1 MNDAETLVEVED
13 LRYAY
18 PARRKLL
25 ARRRQPALAV
35 DEVGFTIGRGEVV
48 ALVGESGSGKSTI
61 GRLILGMLRP
71 DGGSVRFE
79 GQDVHALG
87 RRASRAHR
95 HNYQMVFQDPYSSLN
110 PRMRVGDAVS
120 EALAITSELDASAR
134 REQAEALLRRVHL
147 DAEIF
152 ERLPAELS
160 GGQRQRV
167 GIARALAARP
177 KLIVADEALA
187 SLDVSIQAQLAQVF
201 AELNAEEG
209 LSMLFITHDLAMAR
223 RLASR
228 IIVLNRGRIVEE
240 GATDAVIRAPRDAY
254 TRALIDAVPIADP
267 VLARARQRERLA
279 RQGHAAQED
288 TRSTTPTTI
297 ERTAP

>member
-1 MNDAETLVEVED
+1 MSDADTLVEVER

-18 PARRKLL
+18 PVRR
-25 ARRRQPALAV
+25 ALFSRAGEREPAV
-35 DEVGFTIGRGEVV
+35 DEVSFTIARGEIV

-71 DGGSVRFE
+71 DAGHVRFA

-110 PRMRVGDAVS
+110 PRMRVGDAVA
-120 EALAITSELDASAR
+120 EALAITGELPAEAR
-134 REQAEALLRRVHL
+134 RAAAEALLGRVHL
-147 DAEIF
+147 DPEVF
-152 ERLPAELS
+152 PRLPAELS

-177 KLIVADEALA
+177 QLLVADEALA
-187 SLDVSIQAQLAQVF
+187 SLDVSIQAQVAQVL

-240 GATDAVIRAPRDAY
+240 GPTGDVIRAPRDAY

-267 VLARARQRERLA
+267 VRARARQRERVERERLLRRTA
-279 RQGHAAQED
+279 SPH
-288 TRSTTPTTI
+288 TPT